1 MAVATAKSGSRPLD
15 GAIQRLLALAT
26 KAVPPARMAREVG
39 IIIGEWK
46 QAEEADAV
54 RERIAELLE
63 LLDAGVIDA
72 EEQVS
77 DVDRDQPAAVT
88 QANATLA
95 AITACRNAARDAMA
109 A

>member
-1 MAVATAKSGSRPLD
+1 MAAATVKSRARPL
-15 GAIQRLLALAT
+15 GAAMQRLLDLAA

-39 IIIGEWK
+39 IIITEWK
-46 QAEEADAV
+46 LRDEADV
-54 RERIAELLE
+54 VGERIAEMLE
-63 LLDAGVIDA
+63 QLDAGVIDA